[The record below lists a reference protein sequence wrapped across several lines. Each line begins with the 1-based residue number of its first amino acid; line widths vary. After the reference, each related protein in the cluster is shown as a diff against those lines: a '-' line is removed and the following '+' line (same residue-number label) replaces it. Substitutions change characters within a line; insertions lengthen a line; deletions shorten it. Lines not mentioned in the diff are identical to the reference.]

1 MLKVWFDAL
10 TPKQLLFF
18 ESMIERTK
26 QQHEVLF
33 TSRDYREAT
42 GLAAIRGLSPMYV
55 GKHGGGNFASKLA
68 ASLTRASKL
77 SRIVQK
83 FSPDATVSF
92 CSPEA
97 ARISFGL
104 GIPHIGFCNAPHS
117 EAVCRLSVP
126 LLTKL
131 LIPAHI
137 PKRAFA
143 RYGLDSVNIEQYPAM
158 DEFVILHNKP
168 ASSWD
173 AAFERLMPQKKT
185 ILFRTYEAQAS
196 YVRRQTDMGSLL
208 AAIVKGFPDCNVMVF
223 GRYNNQIRSLKQ
235 TYGKN
240 TLVLSNVLDSGTLL
254 SKCDLFIGSG
264 GTMTT
269 EAVLRGVPSISYEAV
284 PNLDEKYLV
293 RKKALVYA
301 RTPARIV
308 ATARRLLSMDR
319 EIFQNNA
326 RQLLSLMRDPYDT
339 LAACLENLDSSRM

>member
-1 MLKVWFDAL
+1 MLKVWFDVL

-42 GLAAIRGLSPMYV
+42 GLAAIRGLSPIYV
-55 GKHGGGNFASKLA
+55 GKHGGGNFASKLT
-68 ASLTRASKL
+68 ASLRRANKL
-77 SRIVQK
+77 SKIVQK

-137 PKRAFA
+137 PKQAFA
-143 RYGLDSVNIEQYPAM
+143 RYGLSSTNIEQYPAM

-168 ASSWD
+168 APSWD
-173 AAFERLMPQKKT
+173 AAFERLIPEKKT
-185 ILFRTYEAQAS
+185 ILFRTYETQAS
-196 YVRRQTDMGSLL
+196 YVQHQTDMNGILT
-208 AAIVKGFPDCNVMVF
+208 AIVKGFPDCNIMVF
-223 GRYNNQIRSLKQ
+223 GRYNDQIRSLKRIH
-235 TYGKN
+235 GKN
-240 TLVLSNVLDSGTLL
+240 TLVLDNVLDSGILL

-269 EAVLRGVPSISYEAV
+269 EAVLRGVPSISYEAA
-284 PNLDEKYLV
+284 PNPDEKYLMG
-293 RKKALVYA
+293 KKALVSA
-301 RTPARIV
+301 RTPTRIV
-308 ATARRLLSMDR
+308 TAARRLLSMDR

-326 RQLLSLMRDPYDT
+326 HQLLSSMRDPYDT
-339 LAACLENLDSSRM
+339 LAACLKNLDTSRM